1 MWAGF
6 FPFRAM
12 VQLERLTVLALLAV
26 CPAAQPLI
34 GSGYQD
40 RNRGLPCPAE
50 ESSESMPF

>member
-6 FPFRAM
+6 FSFRAM
-12 VQLERLTVLALLAV
+12 VQLGRLTVLALLAV
-26 CPAAQPLI
+26 CPAGQPLI
-34 GSGYQD
+34 ASGYQD